1 MIAVSTSLVLTLA
14 REPAVRVAAGPW
26 VALGD
31 RESALLAWLA
41 IEGPTSRGDIA
52 RLLWPDSA
60 PDAAR
65 SALRQRLFH
74 LRRISGA
81 PLVVGDRE
89 LVLAEGVEH
98 DLAAADSVLGDRPCR
113 VGAEFDAWLERQR
126 GERRDRVRRALV
138 ARADAAEAERRH
150 GEALQV
156 ARELLALEPL
166 SEHAHRRLI
175 RLHYLAGERPA
186 ALLAFDRCE
195 RVLKDEVGVAPS
207 AETLALL
214 QTIIRAEEAAAGDG
228 RARPFVAV
236 PAAVLRPPRRVGRAD
251 LWTMLSRRDERCRV
265 KLLFG
270 EAGMGKS
277 RLLNDRMEATLGQP
291 PSLLLVSARPGDGGL
306 PYAVAA
312 RLLRALMASYDLA
325 PAAAQRPALARLLP
339 ELGGE
344 ADGPLRDPA
353 RLVAAASSML
363 VAAAAHG
370 LAGIAVDDLQFA
382 DDASVELLQAL
393 VAEPL
398 LPWILAMRPHELT
411 PVARSWIEALQ
422 GDIEVESATL
432 EPLSIG
438 EVAELLDSLALPGL
452 DAAGNA
458 GRIAALHQHT
468 GGNPLYVLETVKASL
483 DAPARG
489 AEWPIAANVQRLI
502 QQRLRRLSP
511 LALGIARCAAVAG
524 PDAEP
529 RLVAELLLRTPL
541 ELADAWAELE
551 AAQVLHGGRFAHDLI
566 AEAALASVP
575 ATIAAVLHGDMA
587 AFLERQA
594 GEPARIAEHWLAA
607 GEPRKAAPALVAAA
621 DRAMDAWRPDEAAPR
636 YEQAAVI
643 YADAGDRRQA
653 FDARFQGAAAL
664 VQQAHGERLSTLHDA
679 LLDLADDEGQ
689 LAMAA
694 TFLVNTLFEQRRFD
708 EAGDAALH
716 AAQQARRA
724 GLAEIEAEHLYS
736 LGLLHWQQRQ
746 LVEATECVERACDL
760 IAGVPPD
767 KRILKWHLTEAQAHH
782 VLGYFLSAAG
792 RYDEGEARLGEARR
806 QSLRAGDAKS
816 VRDVDRAL
824 SGFVLERGDLARA
837 LALSASAMAWND
849 KTVPDAVG
857 TAHLLTRHA
866 DLLMLD
872 GQLGRAL
879 ELHQQAT
886 ALCEANATPHFAAPI
901 RLALLHHALGRPDL
915 ARSALRTRAAR
926 AEPAALVERLH
937 LQAALLATG
946 AGGDP
951 CALFDALPSIADP
964 GTRVTLLCLAAAA
977 ADPAQLLPLLDADL
991 AATRGLGAHGLAL
1004 SLEVRRAGA
1013 LLALGRGDEAVRAA
1027 MHAWQRVGEGI
1038 CGGDM
1043 LPDLAAALGPA
1054 LAVADPRLA
1063 DSLAARAWSWLR
1075 AAATTLPPAWQDN
1088 YLARTPARS
1097 FLKAAGPLTA
1107 TRAAR

>member
-344 ADGPLRDPA
+344 ADGPRRP
-353 RLVAAASSML
+353 AAASSML

-468 GGNPLYVLETVKASL
+468 
-483 DAPARG
+483 
-489 AEWPIAANVQRLI
+489 
-502 QQRLRRLSP
+502 
-511 LALGIARCAAVAG
+511 
-524 PDAEP
+524 
-529 RLVAELLLRTPL
+529 
-541 ELADAWAELE
+541 
-551 AAQVLHGGRFAHDLI
+551 
-566 AEAALASVP
+566 
-575 ATIAAVLHGDMA
+575 
-587 AFLERQA
+587 
-594 GEPARIAEHWLAA
+594 
-607 GEPRKAAPALVAAA
+607 
-621 DRAMDAWRPDEAAPR
+621 
-636 YEQAAVI
+636 
-643 YADAGDRRQA
+643 
-653 FDARFQGAAAL
+653 
-664 VQQAHGERLSTLHDA
+664 
-679 LLDLADDEGQ
+679 
-689 LAMAA
+689 
-694 TFLVNTLFEQRRFD
+694 
-708 EAGDAALH
+708 
-716 AAQQARRA
+716 
-724 GLAEIEAEHLYS
+724 
-736 LGLLHWQQRQ
+736 
-746 LVEATECVERACDL
+746 EATRCTC
-760 IAGVPPD
+760 
-767 KRILKWHLTEAQAHH
+767 W
-782 VLGYFLSAAG
+782 
-792 RYDEGEARLGEARR
+792 RR
-806 QSLRAGDAKS
+806 
-816 VRDVDRAL
+816 
-824 SGFVLERGDLARA
+824 
-837 LALSASAMAWND
+837 
-849 KTVPDAVG
+849 
-857 TAHLLTRHA
+857 
-866 DLLMLD
+866 
-872 GQLGRAL
+872 
-879 ELHQQAT
+879 
-886 ALCEANATPHFAAPI
+886 
-901 RLALLHHALGRPDL
+901 
-915 ARSALRTRAAR
+915 
-926 AEPAALVERLH
+926 
-937 LQAALLATG
+937 
-946 AGGDP
+946 
-951 CALFDALPSIADP
+951 
-964 GTRVTLLCLAAAA
+964 
-977 ADPAQLLPLLDADL
+977 
-991 AATRGLGAHGLAL
+991 
-1004 SLEVRRAGA
+1004 
-1013 LLALGRGDEAVRAA
+1013 
-1027 MHAWQRVGEGI
+1027 
-1038 CGGDM
+1038 
-1043 LPDLAAALGPA
+1043 
-1054 LAVADPRLA
+1054 
-1063 DSLAARAWSWLR
+1063 
-1075 AAATTLPPAWQDN
+1075 
-1088 YLARTPARS
+1088 
-1097 FLKAAGPLTA
+1097 
-1107 TRAAR
+1107 